1 MSSEG
6 STEGLVTEQAL
17 DQDHLCL
24 NPEFAVQVHMVCLTS
39 LCQTPVC
46 KWKERTGSSRCGNTA
61 SGLSA
66 SRDPFYPG
74 SQEGTGAGH
83 CRWESHSLFCI
94 VSPGSV
100 CLVLC
105 HAGVLQLGMIT
116 PELGAGGARL

>member
-6 STEGLVTEQAL
+6 STEGLATEQAL
-17 DQDHLCL
+17 GQDHLCL

-66 SRDPFYPG
+66 AVILFI
-74 SQEGTGAGH
+74 Q
-83 CRWESHSLFCI
+83 SLRK
-94 VSPGSV
+94 
-100 CLVLC
+100 
-105 HAGVLQLGMIT
+105 AQAQDT
-116 PELGAGGARL
+116 AGGRTTACSA